1 MNKIAIIIKREYLSR
16 IKKKSFIV
24 MTLLAPLL
32 LAGLMVVPIWLATK
46 KQETQR
52 IMVIDDSYIFKN
64 IIPQKELIHFDYPEI
79 KIEQAQDIFYETD
92 YDAILYVP
100 HNILEGG
107 KTLKI
112 FYKNPLGDATNE
124 YISSIISK
132 MMYDVILAQNKVNIH
147 VIKDADI
154 NSRIRVL
161 SEKLKATG
169 KSEHLNSG
177 LCSAVGLGAGIL
189 IYMFIFLYGVQ
200 VMQGVM
206 EEKNNR
212 IVEVIL
218 SSVKPF
224 DFMMG
229 KIIGIALV
237 GLTQFLLWTSLTVM
251 LYNIAANTILKTVE
265 IKQIQQKEETIKIS
279 ADLNY
284 TKMKKIE
291 KPDMVTQLWNDLQT
305 INITAIVFC
314 FLFYFLAGYFL
325 YSAMF
330 AAIGSA
336 VDNESDTQQFRL
348 PITIPLMFALVI
360 IPYILLNLDSSV
372 TYWLSIIPF
381 TSPIIMMVRLP
392 FGVPVQEVILSMSL
406 LVVAFIIITWL
417 AARIYRTGILMYGKK
432 ASWKE
437 VGKWLFYKG

>member
-1 MNKIAIIIKREYLSR
+1 
-16 IKKKSFIV
+16 
-24 MTLLAPLL
+24 MTLLGPVL
-32 LAGLMVVPIWLATK
+32 LAGLMIVPIWLATK
-46 KQETQR
+46 KQEAQR

-64 IIPQKELIHFDYPEI
+64 IIPQKELIRFDYPEI
-79 KIEQAQDIFYETD
+79 KLEQAQDIFYDTE

-100 HNILEGG
+100 YNILEGG
-107 KTLKI
+107 KSVKI
-112 FYKNPLGDATNE
+112 FYKNPLGEATDE
-124 YISSIISK
+124 YISSTISK
-132 MMYDVILAQNKVNIH
+132 MMYDVILAQNRVNIH
-147 VIKDADI
+147 VIKDADV

-161 SEKLKATG
+161 SEKLKASG
-169 KSEHLNSG
+169 KSEQINSG
-177 LCSAVGLGAGIL
+177 LYSAVGLGAGIL
-189 IYMFIFLYGVQ
+189 IYIFIFLYGVQ

-224 DFMMG
+224 HFMMG

-237 GLTQFLLWTSLTVM
+237 GLTQFLLWTALTFM
-251 LYNIAANTILKTVE
+251 FYNVATNTILKTVE

-291 KPDMVTQLWNDLQT
+291 KPDVVTQVWNDLQT
-305 INITAIVFC
+305 MDIAAILFS

-330 AAIGSA
+330 AAIGAA

-348 PITIPLMFALVI
+348 PITIPLMFSLVI
-360 IPYILLNLDSSV
+360 IPYVLLNLDSPV

-392 FGVPVQEVILSMSL
+392 FGVPVPELIVSMSL
-406 LVVAFIIITWL
+406 LVITFIITTWL

-437 VGKWLFYKG
+437 VGKWLFYKE

>member
-1 MNKIAIIIKREYLSR
+1 
-16 IKKKSFIV
+16 
-24 MTLLAPLL
+24 MTILAPFL
-32 LAGLMVVPIWLATK
+32 LAGLMVVPVWLATK

-79 KIEQAQDIFYETD
+79 TLEQAQDLFYETD

-112 FYKNPLGDATNE
+112 FYKNPLGDATDE
-124 YISSIISK
+124 YISSTISK

-161 SEKLKATG
+161 SEKLKASG
-169 KSEHLNSG
+169 KSEHINSG

-189 IYMFIFLYGVQ
+189 IYMFIFLYGIQ

-251 LYNIAANTILKTVE
+251 LYNVAANTILKTVE

-284 TKMKKIE
+284 AKMKKIE

-305 INITAIVFC
+305 INITAIAFC

-360 IPYILLNLDSSV
+360 IPYVLLNLDSSI

-392 FGVPVQEVILSMSL
+392 FGVPLPELIISMTL
-406 LVVAFIIITWL
+406 LIITFIITTWL

-432 ASWKE
+432 TSWKE